1 MKGVFY
7 DNSRIKECKENTSCI
22 KLSRLWVFLINF
34 GVFGKNIMLKKIL
47 FFGKS
52 DWYSSYNSF
61 QLYDCNHQVC
71 HRWRFLTNDVRLWKD
86 KIAALG
92 KLVSC
97 VIFIGSSPKGPTNQV
112 LLPNLCYRNK
122 VTKRHILL
130 QHCTCILRY
139 TSSYHLYSC
148 LLVENIHAH
157 LTGDSW
163 IFHGGGGSQK
173 PNVLAEYLQ
182 Y

>member
-1 MKGVFY
+1 MIRCDSDVGHA
-7 DNSRIKECKENTSCI
+7 ITSYNEI
-22 KLSRLWVFLINF
+22 RNR
-34 GVFGKNIMLKKIL
+34 
-47 FFGKS
+47 KS
-52 DWYSSYNSF
+52 NWYSSYNSF

-86 KIAALG
+86 KIAVLG

-97 VIFIGSSPKGPTNQV
+97 VIFIGSSPKGPCYKPS
-112 LLPNLCYRNK
+112 LLPNLRNK

-139 TSSYHLYSC
+139 TSSDQLYSC

-157 LTGDSW
+157 LTEDSW
-163 IFHGGGGSQK
+163 IFQGGGGVSEAK
-173 PNVLAEYLQ
+173 CFRGILTVLTHCFLPKMHFF
-182 Y
+182 